1 MKPIDFVVFDGDSS
15 PNTPVEKIAKA
26 MKEPMVILG
35 EHTEYT
41 ILSYYY
47 HDGKMYLDIEE
58 KGSN

>member
-26 MKEPMVILG
+26 MKKPIVIQG
-35 EHTEYT
+35 EHTKYT

-47 HDGKMYLDIEE
+47 HDGRMYLDIEE

>member
-26 MKEPMVILG
+26 MKKPIVILG
-35 EHTEYT
+35 KHAVYT

-47 HDGKMYLDIEE
+47 HNGRMYLDIEE
-58 KGSN
+58 KGNN